1 MFIEMKKQRFAF
13 SFGKAQLWLRYDIRA
28 FFNIEDS
35 GYKPFDIISQCGDP
49 AAVRCFL
56 ENGLSDWYNSVRR
69 DKNSL
74 DEYVNRLMSAQDYQ
88 TELIA
93 VIQSAILQALPEPVR
108 GSRRKE
114 AGDANI
120 LSLMTAFV
128 DVMGASEEEFMSS
141 TVREASARW
150 ERYAVA
156 MGYMKPA
163 ERFSRF
169 DDDED

>member
-35 GYKPFDIISQCGDP
+35 GYKPFDIISQCGDS

-56 ENGLSDWYNSVRR
+56 RNGLADWYKSA
-69 DKNSL
+69 DDENSL
-74 DEYVNRLMSAQDYQ
+74 DEYVNRLMSANDYQ
-88 TELIA
+88 TELVA
-93 VIQSAILQALPEPVR
+93 LIQSAVIQALPEPSR
-108 GSRRKE
+108 GNRKKE
-114 AGDANI
+114 TGEANI
-120 LSLMTAFV
+120 LSLMTAYV
-128 DVMGASEEEFMSS
+128 DVMKASEEAFMSS

-163 ERFSRF
+163 EKFSRF